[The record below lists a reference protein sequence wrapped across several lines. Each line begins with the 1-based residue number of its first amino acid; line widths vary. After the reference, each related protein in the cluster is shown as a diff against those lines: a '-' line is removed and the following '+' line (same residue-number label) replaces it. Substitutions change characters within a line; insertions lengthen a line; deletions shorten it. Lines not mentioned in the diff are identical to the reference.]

1 METTDNKRPLSGISS
16 GSNLRAT
23 AGERKY
29 DFDRVVR
36 IIITLVSIAT
46 AIYVI
51 NYLSPVLLP
60 FLVGCILAYV
70 INPLVGMVQRVP
82 LLRNRGLAVVV
93 TMLLVAGVITLA
105 FWLLIPYLITEFTEM
120 GKMLAAYAKSSFS
133 VPYIPAVVHD
143 YIKTHIDLT
152 QWETLLSK
160 EEWFNIANNVFS
172 GTWSFLGGTL
182 SVVVSVFSW
191 IIVLLYMFFVLLD
204 YDKISR
210 GFKAAVP
217 RRYRRM
223 TFRIISDVQ
232 DTMSRYFRGQALVSL
247 FVGII
252 FAIEFYII
260 GLPMAIVFGLSI
272 GVMNMVPY
280 LQLASIPVAAF
291 LCLVASVATGGSFL
305 TLFAWTIGAYLLCQ
319 VIQDMVLIPAIM
331 KQQMGLNPAI
341 IFLALS
347 LWAYVLGF
355 IGLIIALPLTTV
367 LISYYNE
374 FVLDQPNPLHKRKHQ
389 LTRKPLMQGLAD
401 WVKRNTGNKQ

>member
-70 INPLVGMVQRVP
+70 FNPLVGMVQRVP